1 MAEMT
6 PRSTPSPSPAPD
18 HAPLVLVIDDHAVVR
33 NGCRQ
38 LLEPPLSRFR
48 VIEAADAATARD
60 ALARHRPDLVVTD
73 LNLPGSCSGL
83 DLVRELVAGGHRVI
97 VLSMHEAP
105 SVAARCLEM
114 GAAAYVSK
122 SDPPD
127 ALIQAV
133 ETVAAGGRWLSADLA
148 RDLAVNR
155 PQHDLTAREAE
166 ILDLLTQ
173 TTDLDAVGRHFGISY
188 KTVANTLVRLRNRFG
203 VRRTAD
209 LVRIA
214 VQRQGL

>member
-1 MAEMT
+1 MDKNPAT
-6 PRSTPSPSPAPD
+6 PAGPPVPTI
-18 HAPLVLVIDDHAVVR
+18 LVIDDHAVVR

-48 VIEAADAATARD
+48 VTEAADGAAAR
-60 ALARHRPDLVVTD
+60 AILAQCQPDIIITD
-73 LNLPGSCSGL
+73 LNLPGTPSGL
-83 DLVRELVAGGHRVI
+83 DLVRELAAGGRRVI

-105 SVAARCLEM
+105 SVAARCLDM

-133 ETVAAGGRWLSADLA
+133 ETVAGGGRWLSADLA
-148 RDLAVNR
+148 RDIAINR
-155 PQHDLTAREAE
+155 HQQDLSAREAE

>member
-1 MAEMT
+1 MD
-6 PRSTPSPSPAPD
+6 STTEITAPN
-18 HAPLVLVIDDHAVVR
+18 PLVLVIDDHAIVR

-38 LLEPPLSRFR
+38 LLQPPLSRFR
-48 VIEAADAATARD
+48 VMEAADGASARE
-60 ALARHRPDLVVTD
+60 ALTCHTPEVIVTD
-73 LNLPGSCSGL
+73 LNLPGTPSGL
-83 DLVRELVAGGHRVI
+83 DLVRELVMAGHRVV

-105 SVAARCLEM
+105 SVASRCLEA

-122 SDPPD
+122 SDAPD

-133 ETVAAGGRWLSADLA
+133 ETVACGGRWLSADLA
-148 RDLAVNR
+148 RDLAINQR
-155 PQHDLTAREAE
+155 QNDLTAREAD
-166 ILDLLTQ
+166 ILDILTQ
-173 TTDLDAVGRHFGISY
+173 TTDLDSVGQRLGISY

-214 VQRQGL
+214 VQRQSM

>member
-1 MAEMT
+1 MDSTAEMT
-6 PRSTPSPSPAPD
+6 APS
-18 HAPLVLVIDDHAVVR
+18 PLVLVIDDHAIVR

-38 LLEPPLSRFR
+38 LLQPPLSRFQ
-48 VIEAADAATARD
+48 VIEAADGVAARE
-60 ALARHRPDLVVTD
+60 ALTCHTPEVIVTD
-73 LNLPGSCSGL
+73 LNLPGTLSGL
-83 DLVRELVAGGHRVI
+83 DLVRELVMAGHRVV

-105 SVAARCLEM
+105 SVASRCLEA

-122 SDPPD
+122 SDAPD

-133 ETVAAGGRWLSADLA
+133 ETVASGGRWLSADLA
-148 RDLAVNR
+148 RDLAINQR
-155 PQHDLTAREAE
+155 QNDLTAREAD
-166 ILDLLTQ
+166 ILDILTQ
-173 TTDLDAVGRHFGISY
+173 TTDLDSVGQRLGISY

-214 VQRQGL
+214 VQRQSM